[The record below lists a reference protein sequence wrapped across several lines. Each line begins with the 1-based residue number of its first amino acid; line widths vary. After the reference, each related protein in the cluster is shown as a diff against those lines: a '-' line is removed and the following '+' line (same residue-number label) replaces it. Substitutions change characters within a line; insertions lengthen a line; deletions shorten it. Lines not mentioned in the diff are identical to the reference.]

1 MQRYRLFANVATFS
15 FIVFRSLGVKEYRSE
30 DKCNVAMPE
39 SPSFGRGWG
48 GPLTAMTAAPS
59 LLGEGGGRGPI
70 DWSKLLKV
78 LIAVLTAIAGS
89 LGVVS
94 CMS

>member
-1 MQRYRLFANVATFS
+1 
-15 FIVFRSLGVKEYRSE
+15 
-30 DKCNVAMPE
+30 MPE

-59 LLGEGGGRGPI
+59 LLGANAKGALVATTEALASQRSLLQQLGGRGPI

-89 LGVVS
+89 IGIVS

>member
-1 MQRYRLFANVATFS
+1 M
-15 FIVFRSLGVKEYRSE
+15 K
-30 DKCNVAMPE
+30 D
-39 SPSFGRGWG
+39 
-48 GPLTAMTAAPS
+48 
-59 LLGEGGGRGPI
+59 I
-70 DWSKLLKV
+70 DWKQLLKV